1 MDPPADPDPDPTS
14 PTEVDDGSAAQASAH
29 LPERI
34 GHYRVLRELGRGG
47 MGTVYLAERD
57 EPGLRKTV
65 AVKVVSRGMDSAF
78 VLRRFRTE
86 RQILAGLEH
95 PGIARLY
102 DGGTTDEGLPYF
114 VMEYVDGEDLVA
126 YCEARKLP
134 IRTRLRLFVLVC
146 EAVQYAHQGLVVHR
160 DLKPSNILVTAAGE
174 PKLLD
179 FGIAKLLGPPIG
191 DESAEQT
198 ASVVRL
204 LTPDFASPEQ
214 VRGDR
219 VTTAS
224 DVYALGVV
232 LYELLS
238 GHRPYRLKAGTA
250 AQLERAILEK
260 DVDAPSTALARDLR
274 RQLRGDLDNVV
285 LKALRKDPAER
296 YATAAELADDVR
308 RYLDGFPV
316 RAVAD
321 RPAYRVAKFLRRH
334 RTAVAAGAAVVLSL
348 VAGLGIALRQARV
361 AEAER
366 RRAEALFQDVRGLAN
381 SVIYELHDAIGNLPG
396 ATPVRQL
403 MVTRALEYLDRL
415 AADSRGDVSLQ
426 RELADAY
433 QRVAQV
439 QGGGV
444 GANLG
449 DSRGALQSYGK
460 ALTIRQALIAR
471 TPVDS
476 RDVLGLALLEFDLGA
491 LERVLG
497 EPAKAER
504 SFVSSAARL
513 ESLRRQGALP
523 EDQRRRVAPVYQR
536 LAEAQRF
543 QGKHDAA
550 LASARQASAEAEAAW
565 RARPEDA
572 AVRSALAAASHQ
584 LAEVLADGRQ
594 YADALEWTRR
604 ARGLLEAALREN
616 PLDAQ
621 STRILLFVLNGE
633 GRYLWELGDRSG
645 SLKVRAR
652 ALEVAEEAARRDP
665 QDRWS
670 QMGVVVAGITLAD
683 ALLQAGAAR
692 ESVNYFREALR
703 IGRAA
708 ADADPQNRYVQLE
721 AAAAEYGLGRARL
734 AEGTPA
740 ARAEGC
746 ASLARVQQFWSA
758 LRAEGALP
766 PGETEDLGRLPAL
779 RAPCR

>member
-1 MDPPADPDPDPTS
+1 VPPDDPDPTS
-14 PTEVDDGSAAQASAH
+14 PTEVDDGSGAAALVP

-34 GHYRVLRELGRGG
+34 GHYRVRRELGRGG

-126 YCEARKLP
+126 YCDRHHLP
-134 IRTRLRLFVLVC
+134 VRTRLQLFLRVC

-179 FGIAKLLGPPIG
+179 FGIAKLLGPQVG
-191 DESAEQT
+191 EESEDQT

-232 LYELLS
+232 LYEVLS
-238 GHRPYRLKAGTA
+238 GRRPYRLKGGTA
-250 AQLERAILEK
+250 AQLERAILER
-260 DVDAPSTALARDLR
+260 DVQAPSTALARDLR

-316 RAVAD
+316 RAAPD
-321 RPAYRVAKFLRRH
+321 RPAYRIAKFLRRH
-334 RTAVAAGAAVVLSL
+334 RTAVTAGAAVVLSL

-415 AADSRGDVSLQ
+415 AAEARSDVSLQ

-439 QGGGV
+439 QGGAV

-449 DSRGALQSYGK
+449 DTTGALQSYGK
-460 ALTIRQALIAR
+460 ALAIRQALIAR
-471 TPVDS
+471 APVDP
-476 RDVLGLALLEFDLGA
+476 RDTLGLALLEFDLGA

-497 EPAKAER
+497 ETAKAER
-504 SFVSSAARL
+504 SFVSAAARL
-513 ESLRRQGALP
+513 ESLRGQGALP
-523 EDQRRRVAPVYQR
+523 DDQRRRVASVYQR
-536 LAEAQRF
+536 LAEVQRF
-543 QGKHDAA
+543 QGKHEAA
-550 LASARQASAEAEAAW
+550 LASAQKAAVEAEAAW
-565 RARPEDA
+565 SARPGDA

-584 LAEVLADGRQ
+584 LAEVLADGQR
-594 YADALEWTRR
+594 YAEALTKTRR
-604 ARGLLEAALREN
+604 ARELLEAALREN

-621 STRILLFVLNGE
+621 HTRILLFVLNGE
-633 GRYLWELGDRSG
+633 SRYLWQLGDRPG

-652 ALEVAEEAARRDP
+652 ALEVAEEASRRDP

-670 QMGVVVAGITLAD
+670 QMGVVVAAVAQAE
-683 ALLQAGAAR
+683 ALLETGAAR
-692 ESVNYFREALR
+692 ESVRHFREALR

-721 AAAAEYGLGRARL
+721 AAAAEYGLGRALL
-734 AEGTPA
+734 AEGSRPA
-740 ARAEGC
+740 LAEGC
-746 ASLARVQQFWSA
+746 ASLARVQQFWTG
-758 LRAEGALP
+758 LKGAGGLP
-766 PGETEDLGRLPAL
+766 AGETEDLEQRLPAL
-779 RAPCR
+779 RARCP